1 MYTLYSIQYMLIYC
15 TVLVELHCTVLHTVN
30 AELTIL
36 FFSPTLLWRVM
47 VGLVKGQA
55 VQYDMPVNKNMQA
68 NRTCWSIED
77 MLVNRGHAG
86 QMEMLVTMTCWSIG
100 HSVLLD
106 MFRTCW

>member
-30 AELTIL
+30 AELTTVYC
-36 FFSPTLLWRVM
+36 FSHPTLLWRVM

-55 VQYDMPVNKNMQA
+55 VQYDMPVNKNMQV

-77 MLVNRGHAG
+77 MPVKWK
-86 QMEMLVTMTCWSIG
+86 CWS
-100 HSVLLD
+100 L
-106 MFRTCW
+106 